1 MQTRCQRQIVQ
12 PGVTARRGVTL
23 VETAIVL
30 STFAV
35 MMLGMLELGLA
46 VLRQN
51 SLDAAARH
59 VARDA
64 IVRGAMAARGTAWGP
79 ASYRSHAAATAEIP
93 GSAREPLIAVDPRDV
108 TVAVDWPD
116 GGNQPEQ
123 RVRVRCS
130 YRHETMFPLLLGRNL
145 DLRSECV
152 MRIAH

>member
-1 MQTRCQRQIVQ
+1 MQTPCNQ
-12 PGVTARRGVTL
+12 PGDRPGVKTRGGVTL

-35 MMLGMLELGLA
+35 MMLGMLDLA
-46 VLRQN
+46 LAILQQN
-51 SLDAAARH
+51 SLDAAARR

-64 IVRGAMAARGTAWGP
+64 IVRGEMAATAWGP
-79 ASYRSHAAATAEIP
+79 ASYRSPAAANTDIA
-93 GSAREPLIAVDPRDV
+93 GSAREPLIALDPRDV

-123 RVRVRCS
+123 RVRVRCR
-130 YRHETMFPLLLGRNL
+130 YRHESTFPLFFGRSL
-145 DLRSECV
+145 DLSSECV